1 MKHYEVTWT
10 YETDAQ
16 TPEEAAR
23 NMQEAMRQDVASVFE
38 VAEVDLRTDCIGEA
52 EWVDLA

>member
-23 NMQEAMRQDVASVFE
+23 NMQEAMLLGVASVFE
-38 VAEVDLRTDCIGEA
+38 VAEVDPSNDTVGES